1 MSDTQK
7 HTKPNVPN
15 LRFPVFEGEWEQHL
29 LSEYLEFKNGLNP
42 SAKSFGEGIEGIK
55 FISVMDILN
64 NPYITYDC
72 IRASVNATEKEKQEF
87 YVEYGDILFQR
98 SSETLEDVGHA
109 NVYLDRKPALF
120 GGFTIRGKKK
130 GDYNP
135 LFFKYL
141 LDSPKARK
149 KVIVKGAGAQH
160 FNIGQEGLSSVSLFF
175 PAMQEQNKIAVL
187 LELLDQRIAIQNKVI
202 EDLIT
207 LEKEIVN
214 YVFKT
219 LNTVSVPLSNI
230 AERVTTRNTNT
241 LCDNVLTISARDGLI
256 SQLDFFNKSVA
267 SQNLSNYI
275 LLKRGDFAYNKSYSA
290 DHPWGA
296 IKHLEIYDEGVL
308 SPLYFCFRPIKGHID
323 TDYLQLYFETDLWH
337 KHISDISVEGARN
350 HGLLNMSV
358 GDFMALPVP
367 VPELNIQHDIARSLK
382 SLRNK
387 KSNEMKYREFLL
399 RQKTYLLSHLFL

>member
-202 EDLIT
+202 EKYESLIKALYRQLIPEDGDEHAALGTLVQICKGKQLNGEYLSDNGKYYVMNGGITPSGYYDDYNTSAGTISISEGGNSCGFVQYNEAPFWSGGHCYTLLQTSNERIQYKFLYHFLKSKQEEIMSLRIGSGLPNIQKKDLGSYPVPILPYNYQIVITKILDAVCQHIEIERVILDGIT
-207 LEKEIVN
+207 LQK
-214 YVFKT
+214 
-219 LNTVSVPLSNI
+219 
-230 AERVTTRNTNT
+230 
-241 LCDNVLTISARDGLI
+241 
-256 SQLDFFNKSVA
+256 Q
-267 SQNLSNYI
+267 
-275 LLKRGDFAYNKSYSA
+275 
-290 DHPWGA
+290 
-296 IKHLEIYDEGVL
+296 
-308 SPLYFCFRPIKGHID
+308 YF
-323 TDYLQLYFETDLWH
+323 LQ
-337 KHISDISVEGARN
+337 
-350 HGLLNMSV
+350 
-358 GDFMALPVP
+358 ALF
-367 VPELNIQHDIARSLK
+367 I
-382 SLRNK
+382 
-387 KSNEMKYREFLL
+387 
-399 RQKTYLLSHLFL
+399 